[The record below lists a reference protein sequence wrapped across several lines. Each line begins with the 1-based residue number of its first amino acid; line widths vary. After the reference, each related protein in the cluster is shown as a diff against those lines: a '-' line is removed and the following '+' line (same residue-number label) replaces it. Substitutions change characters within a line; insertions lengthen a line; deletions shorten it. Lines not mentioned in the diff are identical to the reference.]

1 MTWFIFKR
9 IFRSFISVFFVTLI
23 VFVLIRVIPGDPIRT
38 MVTGTAPDSAVE
50 QLRKDLGLDKPI
62 PVQFMVFFKD
72 AIRGDLGKS
81 FFRSKQGGVGQSVGG
96 SAAARM
102 EAAGKGVEGLESI
115 AKEAHERASVS
126 KLIFSRFPL
135 TLLLIFCSLV
145 IGALISFI
153 FAFISIKNKRIASFF
168 DVFTVFI
175 GALPNFWL
183 AIMFIL
189 IFSVKLNLLS
199 GVGFSSWKSL
209 ILPCSVL
216 ILGLVPSTFKTM
228 FESLKRINSESFMV
242 ALSERGM
249 PEKIIN
255 RHRYRH
261 FFSSIITF
269 LGLQFGPLLGGVII
283 VEWLYSIPGMG
294 TLFIYAVLQRDY
306 PLIVGGVIIISILF
320 VGLNFFVDIIY
331 GVLDP
336 RAREW

>member
-1 MTWFIFKR
+1 
-9 IFRSFISVFFVTLI
+9 
-23 VFVLIRVIPGDPIRT
+23 
-38 MVTGTAPDSAVE
+38 
-50 QLRKDLGLDKPI
+50 
-62 PVQFMVFFKD
+62 
-72 AIRGDLGKS
+72 
-81 FFRSKQGGVGQSVGG
+81 
-96 SAAARM
+96 M

-145 IGALISFI
+145 TGALISFI

-216 ILGLVPSTFKTM
+216 VLGLVPSTFKTM

>member
-1 MTWFIFKR
+1 MTWFMLKR
-9 IFRSFISVFFVTLI
+9 FIRAVVTVFFVTLI
-23 VFVLIRVIPGDPIRT
+23 IFVLIRVVPGDPIRM

-50 QLRKDLGLDKPI
+50 QLRKDLGLDKSI

-72 AIRGDLGKS
+72 AIRGDLGQS

-102 EAAGKGVEGLESI
+102 EASGKGVKGLESI
-115 AKEAHERASVS
+115 AKEAHERAPVS
-126 KLIFSRFPL
+126 KLIFERFPL
-135 TLLLIFCSLV
+135 TLLLIFFSLV
-145 IGALISFI
+145 IGTLISFI
-153 FAFISIKNKRIASFF
+153 FAFISIKNKRIASFL

-175 GALPNFWL
+175 GALPNFWV

-216 ILGLVPSTFKTM
+216 ALTLIPSTFKTM
-228 FESLKRINSESFMV
+228 FESLKRINSESFMI

-320 VGLNFFVDIIY
+320 VGLNFFVDVVY